1 MSVPDFDLGKEAL
14 ANSHQPSSP
23 TQAKTVENT
32 ESNARRPSI
41 SASSTSSRSASFSL
55 PDKPHPVKPG
65 QSSSPGPVHSDLG
78 QTVHEPV
85 GATYANTSGNA
96 AGSVSGSEVF
106 ADSDEENL
114 DEEQK
119 AHKRDFN
126 KKRAMHYGNEAAL
139 ALKKAKEM
147 KDEDEDEEPAVNGV
161 NGSA

>member
-1 MSVPDFDLGKEAL
+1 MVS
-14 ANSHQPSSP
+14 NTSP
-23 TQAKTVENT
+23 TQARTVENT
-32 ESNARRPSI
+32 ESNARRPST

-55 PDKPHPVKPG
+55 PDKPHPVRPG
-65 QSSSPGPVHSDLG
+65 HSSSPSHTHSELG

-96 AGSVSGSEVF
+96 SSVSGGSEVF
-106 ADSDEENL
+106 ADSDEEHM

-147 KDEDEDEEPAVNGV
+147 PDEEEEEEQAAPPVPRANGV